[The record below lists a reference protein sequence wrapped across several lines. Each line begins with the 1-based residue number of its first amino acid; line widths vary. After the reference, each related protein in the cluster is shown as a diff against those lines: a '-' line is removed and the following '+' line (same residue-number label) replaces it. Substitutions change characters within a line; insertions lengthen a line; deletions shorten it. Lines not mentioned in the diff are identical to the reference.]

1 MDAYLVRHGEAKSEA
16 EDVRC
21 PLSERGREEVERVA
35 RAMAKKGLEV
45 YQIFHSDKV
54 RAKETAEILARF
66 LSPCKGMCEFK
77 GLGPQDD
84 PLIATEELKTTQNS
98 LMLVGHLPHL
108 GRLASLL
115 VAGNF
120 HGKTI
125 EFPAAAVVCLSQRNG
140 GWKVSWTLD
149 PASA

>member
-1 MDAYLVRHGEAKSEA
+1 MDAYLVRHGEAKSEE
-16 EDVRC
+16 EDVRR

-35 RAMAKKGLEV
+35 RAMAKKGLGV

-66 LSPCKGMCEFK
+66 LSPLKGMCELK

-84 PLIATEELKTTQNS
+84 PLIATEELKATQNS

-115 VAGNF
+115 VAGNSR
-120 HGKTI
+120 GKEI
-125 EFPAAAVVCLSQRNG
+125 NFPAAAVVCLSQRNG
-140 GWKVSWTLD
+140 GWKVRWTLD